1 MDIEEIHQFIPMA
14 SLGEGSQ
21 VLHFSQVSNLP
32 LGWRCLPSWR
42 PPWTGCGRLT
52 CSEMHTPLN
61 TCNSRWERE
70 EKTFSS
76 VFISIILYLSIFI
89 FDGWEEPTSKQCCPA
104 ENSLPWTRKRKP
116 VEKKLWGWSVME
128 KLDLEEE
135 DAKHVDD
142 GGRHCNKVSLVLL
155 VNVRLIHQIFN
166 LLSVGQSVMT
176 RCKNNI

>member
-1 MDIEEIHQFIPMA
+1 
-14 SLGEGSQ
+14 
-21 VLHFSQVSNLP
+21 
-32 LGWRCLPSWR
+32 
-42 PPWTGCGRLT
+42 
-52 CSEMHTPLN
+52 
-61 TCNSRWERE
+61 
-70 EKTFSS
+70 
-76 VFISIILYLSIFI
+76 
-89 FDGWEEPTSKQCCPA
+89 
-104 ENSLPWTRKRKP
+104 
-116 VEKKLWGWSVME
+116 ME